1 MKKQEA
7 LSGILVDS
15 FLGLQHFAQM
25 SRNKIDI
32 QGFIPGPAT
41 HGILFQVQDFSSAI
55 FYDTSSMFLTPD
67 VFKIYLPR
75 AVCPNNNRFNRSIFK
90 NTCFHCI

>member
-55 FYDTSSMFLTPD
+55 FYDT
-67 VFKIYLPR
+67 
-75 AVCPNNNRFNRSIFK
+75 
-90 NTCFHCI
+90 CF

>member
-25 SRNKIDI
+25 SRNKIDL
-32 QGFIPGPAT
+32 QGFIHGPAT

-55 FYDTSSMFLTPD
+55 FYDTCVTGHFEFLFSRGPG
-67 VFKIYLPR
+67 IR
-75 AVCPNNNRFNRSIFK
+75 IE
-90 NTCFHCI
+90 

>member
-25 SRNKIDI
+25 SRNNIDI
-32 QGFIPGPAT
+32 QGFIHGPAT
-41 HGILFQVQDFSSAI
+41 HGILFQVQDFFLLS
-55 FYDTSSMFLTPD
+55 FMTLVSSMFLTLE

-75 AVCPNNNRFNRSIFK
+75 AVGPK
-90 NTCFHCI
+90 